1 MIQQAALVIL
11 ALWFVVVLVHGLY
24 RAATDTRPVE

>member
-11 ALWFVVVLVHGLY
+11 ALWFVVVLVYGLY
-24 RAATDTRPVE
+24 RAATDMRPVE